1 MRIGFN
7 PHKDQKRKTND
18 FFHQVIIPVYIP
30 NQESYF
36 KDSLELLKYCLNS
49 LILTSHSKTYFTIV
63 ANGCCVEVRDYLDN
77 LFSENKIHE
86 IIHTT
91 AIGKLNAVLKGIVG
105 HDFPLVTISDAD
117 VLFLNKWQSET
128 YDVFNAFPKAGAVST
143 TPNSKMVKHFTS
155 SIFIDTL
162 FSKKVQFSAV
172 ENPNAM
178 QSFAES
184 IGNSTFFKKVHLE
197 KYVTVTSQN
206 NTKAV
211 IGAGHFVATYR
222 GEIFNRIK
230 NKYSNYSLGGDSEI
244 AFLDKPVQENN
255 LWRLS
260 TINNFTY
267 HLGNTKEDWMQ
278 VAFDTIQNETHVDAI
293 APTIFSSKSYK
304 FLYWFKV
311 NFLGKILF
319 KKEIWRLFLQYK
331 GLSKSEAK
339 DY

>member
-36 KDSLELLKYCLNS
+36 KDSLDLLKYCLNS
-49 LILTSHSKTYFTIV
+49 LILTSHSKTYFTVV
-63 ANGCCVEVRDYLDN
+63 ANGCCIEVQNYLN
-77 LFSENKIHE
+77 ELFNENKIHE
-86 IIHTT
+86 IVHTT

-105 HDFPLVTISDAD
+105 HDFPLITISDAD
-117 VLFLNKWQSET
+117 VLFLNKWQLET

-172 ENPNAM
+172 ENPIAM

-184 IGNSTFFKKVHLE
+184 IGNPSFFKKVHLE
-197 KYVTVTSQN
+197 KYATVTSQN
-206 NTKAV
+206 NRKAV

-222 GEIFNRIK
+222 GEIFNSIK

-267 HLGNTKEDWMQ
+267 HLGNTKEEWMQ
-278 VAFDTIQNETHVDAI
+278 VSFDAIKNETHVEVK
-293 APTIFSSKSYK
+293 APIIFSSKSNK
-304 FLYWFKV
+304 IILWFKV
-311 NFLGKILF
+311 NILGKTLF
-319 KKEIWRLFLQYK
+319 KKSIWRLFLEYK

>member
-7 PHKDQKRKTND
+7 PHKDKKSIPND
-18 FFHQVIIPVYIP
+18 YYHQVIIPVYIP
-30 NQESYF
+30 NQEDYF
-36 KDSLELLKYCLNS
+36 KDSLEILKFCLNS
-49 LILTSHSKTYFTIV
+49 LFLTSHSKTYFSVIN
-63 ANGCCVEVRDYLDN
+63 NGSCNEVKNYLEQ
-77 LFSENKIHE
+77 LVQEKKIHE
-86 IIHTT
+86 IIHTSS
-91 AIGKLNAVLKGIVG
+91 IGKLNAILKGIVG
-105 HDFPLVTISDAD
+105 HNFPLVTITDSD
-117 VLFLNKWQSET
+117 VLFLNQWQTQT
-128 YDVFNAFPKAGAVST
+128 YTVFEEFPKAGAVST

-155 SIFIDTL
+155 SIFIETL
-162 FSKKVQFSAV
+162 FSKKVQFTEV
-172 ENPNAM
+172 ENPEAM

-197 KYVTVTSQN
+197 KYVTVNSSN
-206 NTKAV
+206 NVKAV
-211 IGAGHFVATYR
+211 IGAGHFIATYR

-278 VAFDTIQNETHVDAI
+278 VAFDAIQNETHDEVK
-293 APTIFSSKSYK
+293 APMIFLSKSNN

-319 KKEIWRLFLQYK
+319 KKPIWRLFLEYK

>member
-49 LILTSHSKTYFTIV
+49 LILTSHSKTYLTIV
-63 ANGCCVEVRDYLDN
+63 ANGCCVEVRDYIDK

-86 IIHTT
+86 IIYTT

-105 HDFPLVTISDAD
+105 HNFPLITISDAD

-162 FSKKVQFSAV
+162 FSKKVQFSEV
-172 ENPNAM
+172 ENPIAM

-184 IGNSTFFKKVHLE
+184 IGNPTFFKKVHLE

-222 GEIFNRIK
+222 GEIFNSIK

-278 VAFDTIQNETHVDAI
+278 ATFDSIQNETHDEVK
-293 APTIFSSKSYK
+293 APTIFSSKSNK
-304 FLYWFKV
+304 FLYWLKV